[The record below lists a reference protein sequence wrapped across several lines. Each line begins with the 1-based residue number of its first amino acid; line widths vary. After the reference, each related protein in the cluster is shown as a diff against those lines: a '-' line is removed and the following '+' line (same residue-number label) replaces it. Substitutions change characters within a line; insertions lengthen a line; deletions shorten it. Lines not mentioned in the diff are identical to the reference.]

1 MIIITGDVH
10 SQKARFSEAFIS
22 EEPMLTEN
30 DYVIVCGDFGFIF
43 FNNEPEGIIVDEV
56 KKQALDELEKKPYNI
71 LFVDGNHENFHALNK
86 YPEEIWHGGR
96 VHRIRKNILH
106 LMRGQVFTIEDK
118 TFFTLGGAYSIDRDG
133 RILNYSYWEEE
144 IPSIEETEKARAN
157 LEKHGNKVDYILT
170 HQAPPDIITEIF
182 HESPKN
188 IELDFLGFLK
198 KLQDEIQFDRWFFG
212 HWHND
217 MNLGRYRALYFD
229 YEVIE

>member
-10 SQKARFSEAFIS
+10 SQEARFSQAFIA

-43 FNNEPEGIIVDEV
+43 FNNEPEGLIIDEV
-56 KKQALDELEKKPYNI
+56 KKKALDELEKKPYNI

-86 YPEEIWHGGR
+86 YPEELWHGGKI
-96 VHRIRKNILH
+96 HRIRKNIIH

-133 RILNYSYWEEE
+133 RVLNYTYWEEE
-144 IPSIEETEKARAN
+144 IPNAAEIITARAN
-157 LEKHGNKVDYILT
+157 LKKHGNKVDYILT

-182 HESPKN
+182 HESPKK
-188 IELDFLGFLK
+188 IELDFLGVLK
-198 KLQDEIQFDRWFFG
+198 KIAGEVQFDRWFFG
-212 HWHND
+212 HWHKD
-217 MNLGRYRALYFD
+217 MNLGMYRALFFD